1 VKLRSAVRVRV
12 IAKSLAILAA
22 TVPLL
27 AGGVQGGR
35 AGGTQPQATT
45 PPPTARTAA
54 PIDLTGYWVSV
65 VNEDWRWRM
74 LTPAKGDV
82 IGIPLTKE
90 GFTTA
95 SVWDPAKDEA
105 AGEQCRGYGAPGLM
119 RLPGRLH
126 ITWQD
131 EQTLKVE
138 MDYGTQTR
146 LLRFPTPVALQTAAA
161 VRPAG
166 PRTWQGSSA
175 AQWDIAGR
183 GGRGRG
189 AAGGAPRRFGSL
201 TVTTT
206 NLRPG
211 YLRKNG
217 VPYSEETVLTE
228 YWDLLTARSGD
239 DWLVITSIVH
249 DPKNLQIDWVTSL
262 NFKKEADG
270 SKWDPEPCAVR

>member
-1 VKLRSAVRVRV
+1 MRGRQSRRSWATV
-12 IAKSLAILAA
+12 LAA
-22 TVPLL
+22 LLVAAPLA
-27 AGGVQGGR
+27 AGSAQGGR
-35 AGGTQPQATT
+35 GGQPQGGA
-45 PPPTARTAA
+45 PPTPRAAA

-65 VNEDWRWRM
+65 VTEDWRWRM

-82 IGIPLTKE
+82 VGIPLTKE
-90 GFTTA
+90 GLATA
-95 SVWDPAKDEA
+95 EAWDSAKDEA
-105 AGEQCRGYGAPGLM
+105 VGEQCKGYGAPGLM

-131 EQTLKVE
+131 DQTLKVD

-146 LLRFPTPVALQTAAA
+146 LLRFPAASGTS
-161 VRPAG
+161 VRAAG
-166 PRTWQGSSA
+166 PRTWQGNSA
-175 AQWDIAGR
+175 AQWESAAAGAR
-183 GGRGRG
+183 GRGRG
-189 AAGGAPRRFGSL
+189 AAGTPPGRFGSL

-217 VPYSEETVLTE
+217 VPYSADATLKE
-228 YWDLLTARSGD
+228 YWDLLTARSGE

-262 NFKKEADG
+262 NFKREPDG
-270 SKWDPEPCAVR
+270 SKWDPEPCSVR